1 MLNIFN
7 VNGNTITGVC
17 SQIQESVYRTLIE
30 ACQVPGVLKLSGTH
44 PLLFFSCSIF
54 LHLSHYQHAW
64 NRQLPSMY
72 HSMKKYQIRTLL

>member
-44 PLLFFSCSIF
+44 PLLFFF
-54 LHLSHYQHAW
+54 LLNFLAPFPLSARLEQAASQHVPQHEKVP
-64 NRQLPSMY
+64 N
-72 HSMKKYQIRTLL
+72 

>member
-30 ACQVPGVLKLSGTH
+30 ACQVPGVLLEWHAPSPFFFLLNFLAPFPLSAR
-44 PLLFFSCSIF
+44 LEQAAS
-54 LHLSHYQHAW
+54 QHVPQHEKVP
-64 NRQLPSMY
+64 N
-72 HSMKKYQIRTLL
+72 

>member
-30 ACQVPGVLKLSGTH
+30 ACQVPGVLLEWHVPSAFFF
-44 PLLFFSCSIF
+44 PAQFSCAFPTISTPGTGSF
-54 LHLSHYQHAW
+54 PAC
-64 NRQLPSMY
+64 
-72 HSMKKYQIRTLL
+72 TTT